1 MSLLH
6 ADGCFGVKM
15 SDKLLTFSRHK
26 NKTLDVATLG
36 PASWQEE
43 HQVLAIPANQRT
55 SRSVTVLLS
64 AVWRVFE
71 PRLGQNLSD
80 SLVGVIKMPGRISGD
95 SELFFTGCVR
105 IFCCCGAGIVVFPM
119 SRIYVFFRHTT
130 WNEMKCY
137 GVKLCVSSRLV
148 H

>member
-1 MSLLH
+1 MNQNVDRQCLSICRLNYVAKRSALTTEIFILEVALKRHVPFLH
-6 ADGCFGVKM
+6 GGKCFGVKM

-26 NKTLDVATLG
+26 NKTRNAATLG

-71 PRLGQNLSD
+71 SRPGQYLST
-80 SLVGVIKMPGRISGD
+80 SLVRVIKKPGEVVRD
-95 SELFFTGCVR
+95 SERCF
-105 IFCCCGAGIVVFPM
+105 AG
-119 SRIYVFFRHTT
+119 
-130 WNEMKCY
+130 
-137 GVKLCVSSRLV
+137 
-148 H
+148 